1 MRRPAATPGRT
12 LGLGVVGLWLSVI
25 VLLPLAALTA
35 RAFEDGLAGF
45 WEAVTAPVALAAL
58 AVTLGVSA
66 VVALVNAVMGTLI
79 AWVLVRDD
87 FPGKRVVNAL
97 IDLPFAL
104 PTIVA
109 SIVLLSLYGPNSP
122 VGLTLNATRWGLIVA
137 LAFVTL
143 PFVVRSVQP
152 VLLELDHEVEQA
164 AASLGASNLTTFR
177 RVVLPTLAPA
187 VISGTGL
194 AFARAVGEYGSVVL
208 IGGNIPRETQSS
220 PSTSSSRS
228 RSTGRSTPPR
238 SRSRCSASP
247 SSPSSRC
254 ACGRADAAAGGEER
268 MKTSRRATLTL
279 RSVALLYLT
288 ALLAVPIAVI
298 LWRTFEPGIGP
309 FLESIRTP
317 AAIAALNLSLTIV
330 AIVVPLNVVFGVVTA
345 IALARWR
352 CPSAASSRPSSTS
365 PSRCRRS
372 SSASR
377 SSCCGASAGGSAA
390 CRSHR
395 HPRHLRAPGM
405 VVATIF
411 VTLPFVVRE
420 VEPVL
425 QEIGTEQEQAAST
438 LGASRGRPSGG
449 SRFLRSAGA

>member
-1 MRRPAATPGRT
+1 MTTTTIPRGDRATASPPRSQPAGAPSSRTVRRPAATPGRT

-35 RAFEDGLAGF
+35 RAFDDGLAGF

-187 VISGTGL
+187 IIGGTGL

-208 IGGNIPRETQSS
+208 IGGNIPRETQVVSQYIQQQIEIDR
-220 PSTSSSRS
+220 P
-228 RSTGRSTPPR
+228 
-238 SRSRCSASP
+238 AN
-247 SSPSSRC
+247 
-254 ACGRADAAAGGEER
+254 AAAV
-268 MKTSRRATLTL
+268 
-279 RSVALLYLT
+279 SVALLGISFLT
-288 ALLAVPIAVI
+288 LFALRV
-298 LWRTFEPGIGP
+298 WSGRTQRRE
-309 FLESIRTP
+309 
-317 AAIAALNLSLTIV
+317 A
-330 AIVVPLNVVFGVVTA
+330 
-345 IALARWR
+345 
-352 CPSAASSRPSSTS
+352 
-365 PSRCRRS
+365 RS
-372 SSASR
+372 S
-377 SSCCGASAGGSAA
+377 
-390 CRSHR
+390 
-395 HPRHLRAPGM
+395 
-405 VVATIF
+405 
-411 VTLPFVVRE
+411 
-420 VEPVL
+420 
-425 QEIGTEQEQAAST
+425 
-438 LGASRGRPSGG
+438 
-449 SRFLRSAGA
+449 